1 MLRTDRNIS
10 SISVVAFVDR
20 QHQQIQME
28 FPANRTK
35 QTNEFQQN
43 LREQCGGNGQFGDR
57 WTYFNFYCK
66 FVNTFCGLPT
76 MQYIFV

>member
-28 FPANRTK
+28 YPANKTK
-35 QTNEFQQN
+35 QTIEKSNSSKILENNAPEMAN
-43 LREQCGGNGQFGDR
+43 LAIVGLTLIFI
-57 WTYFNFYCK
+57 
-66 FVNTFCGLPT
+66 VNS
-76 MQYIFV
+76 